1 MDNKDSN
8 SISKVGDFL
17 PRLAR
22 GHFRSGVQAS
32 GSGSCRRHSYWRW
45 QWNLMKDRLAIFVVV
60 LIMAGC
66 NSNIKQANTAIF
78 LRNGLDL
85 SHISRVAVLPFD
97 YLTGG
102 EANAKRVREICI
114 AELQASARFEVVDR
128 EKVDTTLRE
137 MAINSKIPLD
147 KSALNLVAKKLE
159 VNGFLSGTVN
169 KIEGRGWGPA
179 PYPEISL
186 TLHLIDAE
194 TARVVWRST
203 AYRNAYSD
211 SRGLNRDRK
220 SKHVV
225 TREMLRDLI
234 ASIPE

>member
-1 MDNKDSN
+1 M
-8 SISKVGDFL
+8 
-17 PRLAR
+17 A
-22 GHFRSGVQAS
+22 
-32 GSGSCRRHSYWRW
+32 
-45 QWNLMKDRLAIFVVV
+45 V
-60 LIMAGC
+60 LFMAGC

-78 LRNGLDL
+78 LRNDLDF

-114 AELQASARFEVVDR
+114 DELLASGRFEVVDR
-128 EKVDTTLRE
+128 EKVDMTLRE
-137 MAINSKIPLD
+137 LAINSKIPLD
-147 KSALNLVAKKLE
+147 KSALNIVAKKLE
-159 VNGFLSGTVN
+159 VNGFVSGTVN
-169 KIEGRGWGPA
+169 KIEGRAWGPS

-220 SKHVV
+220 NKLAV
-225 TREMLRDLI
+225 TRQLLRDMI
-234 ASIPE
+234 VSIQE

>member
-1 MDNKDSN
+1 MKELLVLS
-8 SISKVGDFL
+8 
-17 PRLAR
+17 LA
-22 GHFRSGVQAS
+22 
-32 GSGSCRRHSYWRW
+32 
-45 QWNLMKDRLAIFVVV
+45 L

-78 LRNGLDL
+78 LRNDLDL

-114 AELQASARFEVVDR
+114 AELLASGRFAVVDR
-128 EKVDTTLRE
+128 EKIDTTLRE
-137 MAINSKIPLD
+137 LAINSKIPLD
-147 KSALNLVAKKLE
+147 KSALNIVAKKLE

-220 SKHVV
+220 NKLAV
-225 TREMLRDLI
+225 TRQLLRDMI
-234 ASIPE
+234 VSIPE